1 VNTEDGLRPVF
12 FRSSTKKLFS
22 ILDNHIRKA
31 LAPDYF
37 SRYIWDKDIALE
49 KVDENGKTLITETD
63 FRDLGVS
70 FEGSDF
76 AQISKESADYEM
88 QECSRKGIRI
98 RSKEEKSTSF
108 ASMTIFFNTW
118 PDNDGSYCTTG
129 GYLLLKGSS
138 HYDYYH
144 IPEENWRNILD
155 TLNAY
160 SKTEA

>member
-1 VNTEDGLRPVF
+1 MNTEDGLRPVF

-63 FRDLGVS
+63 FCDLGVS

-88 QECSRKGIRI
+88 QECSRKG
-98 RSKEEKSTSF
+98 
-108 ASMTIFFNTW
+108 ASVS
-118 PDNDGSYCTTG
+118 DRKKRKARA
-129 GYLLLKGSS
+129 LL
-138 HYDYYH
+138 
-144 IPEENWRNILD
+144 P
-155 TLNAY
+155 
-160 SKTEA
+160 